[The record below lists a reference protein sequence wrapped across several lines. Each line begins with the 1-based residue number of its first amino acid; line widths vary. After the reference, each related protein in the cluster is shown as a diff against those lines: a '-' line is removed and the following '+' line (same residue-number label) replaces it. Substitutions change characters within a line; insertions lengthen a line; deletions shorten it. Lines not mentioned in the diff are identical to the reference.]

1 MLRALILAALIAPSP
16 AIAQIAAPAPTVTLR
31 LDQLDRLIRAEID
44 AAMADDWATRA
55 KKSKDNAAD
64 ATNVIVTA
72 TSGSFTAGALRLAVV
87 YRSFSLPTA

>member
-1 MLRALILAALIAPSP
+1 MLRALILAALIAPG
-16 AIAQIAAPAPTVTLR
+16 AALAQIAAPAPTVTLR
-31 LDQLDRLIRAEID
+31 LDQLDRLIRAEVD

-55 KKSKDNAAD
+55 KKSNDNAAD

-87 YRSFSLPTA
+87 YLSFRPPTA